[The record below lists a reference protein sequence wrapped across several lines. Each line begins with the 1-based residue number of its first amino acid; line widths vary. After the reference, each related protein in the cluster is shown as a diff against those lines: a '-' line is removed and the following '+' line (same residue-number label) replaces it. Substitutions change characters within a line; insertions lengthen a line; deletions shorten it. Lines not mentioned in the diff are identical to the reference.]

1 MVKILTDLLEN
12 KIVLITGA
20 SSGIGR
26 CIANDFSQFGLKSL
40 ILIAR
45 NIDRLN
51 ESVISMKE
59 RDFEILTLSCD
70 VSKKEEVQRVGN
82 LILERYGYIDVL
94 INNAGIG
101 IFGKVEKTSIEEIE
115 KVSFTNYFGMIY
127 FTKIFLDSMIRRN
140 SGHII
145 NIASLAASFGIP
157 GMASYCG
164 SKFAMLGFSESLRR
178 ELRKTYVKISVISPI
193 GVKTNFFNNEYFK
206 NKTPMKY
213 MLKPETVSKA
223 VLNSLTS
230 DSFQIFVPAIAGLSV
245 PFKGWFPAI
254 IDSIIESQF
263 RKNFD

>member
-1 MVKILTDLLEN
+1 MMKILTGLLKN

-26 CIANDFSQFGLKSL
+26 CIASDFSQFGLKAL

-51 ESVISMKE
+51 DSVVSMKE

-115 KVSFTNYFGMIY
+115 KVSFTNYFGMI
-127 FTKIFLDSMIRRN
+127 S
-140 SGHII
+140 
-145 NIASLAASFGIP
+145 
-157 GMASYCG
+157 
-164 SKFAMLGFSESLRR
+164 
-178 ELRKTYVKISVISPI
+178 
-193 GVKTNFFNNEYFK
+193 
-206 NKTPMKY
+206 
-213 MLKPETVSKA
+213 
-223 VLNSLTS
+223 
-230 DSFQIFVPAIAGLSV
+230 
-245 PFKGWFPAI
+245 
-254 IDSIIESQF
+254 
-263 RKNFD
+263 